1 MKNEKLVK
9 GLQDKINQL
18 APNIG
23 NTGSN
28 FMMSSEFKSNFE
40 EFMASVLPTSLS
52 WAIDKPILFS
62 KCVEDVFM
70 TKYKDIQQ

>member
-1 MKNEKLVK
+1 MKNEKLLK

-28 FMMSSEFKSNFE
+28 FMMSS
-40 EFMASVLPTSLS
+40 
-52 WAIDKPILFS
+52 
-62 KCVEDVFM
+62 
-70 TKYKDIQQ
+70 